1 MNNESEDKPD
11 ENRWNKFYFLLA
23 GFLMLQIFGYY
34 LFTQY
39 FK

>member
-1 MNNESEDKPD
+1 MNNESEDKSA
-11 ENRWNKFYFLLA
+11 ERRWNKYYLVLVVFLVV
-23 GFLMLQIFGYY
+23 QIFGYY